1 MYPHNGAR
9 LDPGLEGYFGAS
21 GEPLER
27 PVADAWAAPRWL
39 TTEGGFLIW
48 SVVDGSGRPGQRLIR
63 SGATLLEDF
72 LELGVADDQSLLPA
86 VRRFAS
92 RWGVLNL
99 CEHALPA
106 VHATDCW
113 RRRPLRPAP
122 RPRWIAAW
130 REPVGAWRIYAR
142 KARTLLRLA
151 AQLER
156 NDPGLRPPT
165 PAERQGLFGSDAWVG
180 NDDWMQFYSWPRLE
194 TLGESDLASVDDA
207 GRVLVG
213 GRPAGS
219 EHVQVRGGR
228 PDRER
233 EEGRRRRVNKDLNT
247 VAAEANAWVRLSQ
260 VSPQLE
266 WRELRPL
273 LHVGGGS
280 LFAAL
285 GVQVLLRIAHAE
297 GLALCG
303 GCPKVILHG
312 RRAPR
317 LDRANYCDDCR
328 ARGVPLLRA
337 KRRYRASR
345 RPPRVTS

>member
-1 MYPHNGAR
+1 MYPHRGAR
-9 LDPGLEGYFGAS
+9 LDPGLESYFGAS

-27 PVADAWAAPRWL
+27 PVADAWTAPRWR
-39 TTEGGFLIW
+39 TIEGGFLIW
-48 SVVDGSGRPGQRLIR
+48 SLIDGSDRPGRRLVR
-63 SGATLLEDF
+63 SGPTLLEDF
-72 LELGVADDQSLLPA
+72 LDLGVADDHALPRA
-86 VRRFAS
+86 VLRFAG

-106 VHATDCW
+106 MHAMDCW
-113 RRRPLRPAP
+113 RRRPLQPAP
-122 RPRWIAAW
+122 RPGWMAAW
-130 REPVGAWRIYAR
+130 REPVEGWRIYAR

-156 NDPGLRPPT
+156 DDPGRRSPT
-165 PAERQGLFGSDAWVG
+165 SEEREGFFGSGAWVG
-180 NDDWMQFYSWPRLE
+180 TDDWMHFYSWPRLE
-194 TLGESDLASVDDA
+194 MLDVSDLASVDDA

-213 GRPAGS
+213 GRRAGS
-219 EHVQVRGGR
+219 EPVQVRGGR
-228 PDRER
+228 PAQER
-233 EEGRRRRVNKDLNT
+233 EARRRRANKDLNT
-247 VAAEANAWVRLSQ
+247 VAAEANAWTRLAR
-260 VSPQLE
+260 VAPQLE
-266 WRELRPL
+266 WRDLRPV

-285 GVQVLLRIAHAE
+285 GVQILLRIGHAE

-303 GCPKVILHG
+303 GCPKLILNS

-345 RPPRVTS
+345 RQTNLRS